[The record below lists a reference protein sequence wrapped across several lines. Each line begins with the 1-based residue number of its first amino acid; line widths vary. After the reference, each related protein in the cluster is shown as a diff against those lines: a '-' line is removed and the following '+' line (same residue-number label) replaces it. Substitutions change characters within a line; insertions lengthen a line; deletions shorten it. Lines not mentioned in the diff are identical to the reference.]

1 MDTVGAGVVI
11 WRVSHRADPRAVE
24 IADRHYNRQKPW
36 TAQFVPP
43 GRCLVLLAV
52 SGVALWVTS
61 WPYAEWVRHR
71 WPGAMVCSLF
81 RRESGPPA
89 STMIREALACTRW
102 RWPDLPEIGLLTFIN
117 RSQVKPTIVRGRKVY
132 GWTWM
137 RTGFRSDGETAGG
150 LMALCIPASD
160 FPPAMTP
167 AGQERLLWDCEQ

>member
-24 IADRHYNRQKPW
+24 IADRHYNRQKPG

-71 WPGAMVCSLF
+71 WPGRAEFIRGVAKEVGIHLF
-81 RRESGPPA
+81 
-89 STMIREALACTRW
+89 
-102 RWPDLPEIGLLTFIN
+102 
-117 RSQVKPTIVRGRKVY
+117 
-132 GWTWM
+132 
-137 RTGFRSDGETAGG
+137 GE
-150 LMALCIPASD
+150 
-160 FPPAMTP
+160 
-167 AGQERLLWDCEQ
+167 R